1 MVREG
6 AWKLNYY
13 HQMPSQLFNL
23 ADDPDELNDLIEAP
37 EHAEVARRLTKIV
50 LDNWNPEWIDTQIR
64 EQSTN
69 LEITRPWA
77 KNTSPADTV
86 RWDLNPDWDYLDDPQ
101 I

>member
-1 MVREG
+1 
-6 AWKLNYY
+6 LNYY

-23 ADDPDELNDLIEAP
+23 ANDPDELNDLIEAP
-37 EHAEVARRLTKIV
+37 EHAEIARRLTKIV
-50 LDNWNPEWIDTQIR
+50 LDNWDPEWIDAQIR